1 MRIAL
6 SPQTGYPMPGEAR
19 MMLEAETAQLD
30 LTPYMATHSACSVF
44 LWWCITTGRDTRAAQ
59 AQRDL
64 EVEVNPMAP
73 FADDA
78 QNQIDQDLMQIENGM
93 LCKGPQRQRLKEYK
107 VALSRGYD

>member
-1 MRIAL
+1 MKTIAAQGPMPPRFRVDSNLSRIAA
-6 SPQTGYPMPGEAR
+6 SE
-19 MMLEAETAQLD
+19 
-30 LTPYMATHSACSVF
+30 CSVF
-44 LWWCITTGRDTRAAQ
+44 LWWCITTGRHTRAAQ

-107 VALSRGYD
+107 VALSRGYN